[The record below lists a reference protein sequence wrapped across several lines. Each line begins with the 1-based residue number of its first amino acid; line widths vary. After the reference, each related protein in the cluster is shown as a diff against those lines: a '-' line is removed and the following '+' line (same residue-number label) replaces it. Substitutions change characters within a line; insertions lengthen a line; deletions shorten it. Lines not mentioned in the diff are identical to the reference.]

1 MSSRSGDRMK
11 AKSRRSAPALRTR
24 TRSRSALPIPVPE
37 KRGAATQLIVEGTPF
52 LILGGGW
59 GWVKPVEGQFD
70 FSLVDGLLAGA
81 RRHGLRLVFLWFGS
95 WKNSLTT
102 FAAEAGDVRRGRWQP
117 GRKMNGDDIVLNYR
131 LAEQAEGNQSGSGLR
146 FGSDGLTRQRVKL
159 YRYHS

>member
-11 AKSRRSAPALRTR
+11 AKSRRSAASPRTR
-24 TRSRSALPIPVPE
+24 VRAKPTRAIPLLA
-37 KRGAATQLIVEGTPF
+37 KRGAARQLIVDGTPF
-52 LILGGGW
+52 LILGGELGN
-59 GWVKPVEGQFD
+59 PSSS
-70 FSLVDGLLAGA
+70 SLAHLAA
-81 RRHGLRLVFLWFGS
+81 VWPRLRRYGLRLVFLWFGS